1 MNLYVLAEN
10 LGMTVTRLKREM
22 TLREY
27 FGWLKY
33 QAQRGEPRE
42 PPEPDEPQT
51 RYDDP
56 VMQVFGFLPGGQT

>member
-10 LGMTVTRLKREM
+10 LCMTVTRLKREM

-27 FGWLKY
+27 FGWIKF
-33 QAQRGEPRE
+33 QAQRNE
-42 PPEPDEPQT
+42 PPEPPDSQT

-56 VMQVFGFLPGGQT
+56 VMQVFGFLPGGAD

>member
-33 QAQRGEPRE
+33 QAQRNKSAD
-42 PPEPDEPQT
+42 DEPEDQT
-51 RYDDP
+51 RDDP
-56 VMQVFGFLPGGQT
+56 AMQVFGFLPGGRT

>member
-27 FGWLKY
+27 FGWIKY
-33 QAQRGEPRE
+33 QAQRAEPTE
-42 PPEPDEPQT
+42 PEPDSQT

-56 VMQVFGFLPGGQT
+56 VLQVFGFLPGGPA